1 VASEAGFC
9 KPHRAYLESQHA
21 TRFRSLAGNRGGKH
35 RSQVTFRAPNKG
47 MLRRVH
53 RKAAYSGWSDR
64 RASFLSRHARHR
76 VAPLDIQSGSLPC

>member
-9 KPHRAYLESQHA
+9 KPHRPYLESQHA
-21 TRFRSLAGNRGGKH
+21 TRFRSLADNRGGKYP
-35 RSQVTFRAPNKG
+35 SQVTFRAPNKG

-53 RKAAYSGWSDR
+53 RKAACSGWSDR
-64 RASFLSRHARHR
+64 CTSFPSRHAWHR